1 MFVPGNSYLILLFEI
16 IASVILKLLSFFV
29 TLIAD
34 TDKIL

>member
-16 IASVILKLLSFFV
+16 ITSVILKLLLFFV